1 MHPCPDCLRLRCGV
15 IATTI
20 NSDLGKLNVMSSFW
34 RRHRYWMAPTSF
46 ILPGALLFGVVII
59 LASAQT
65 VWVSFFEWDGVGDM
79 QWVGLSNY
87 AQLIDDPQFY
97 VSLKNNLIWLAM
109 FMLAPPLGLAL
120 ALLLNQPIKGMRI
133 MKSLFFVP
141 LVLASVTVGVVFT
154 WVYDPSFG
162 LLALLFGYFGA
173 TAPALLSD
181 EHFVTFAVVAAAL
194 WPQVAFCLVLFL
206 AGLNNLSEDLIGAGR
221 VDGARGW
228 PMLWHVVL
236 PQLREV
242 SFIALAVTVIGALR
256 SFDMIAVMTSGGPFG
271 SSTVLAYQ
279 MYEQSIFSYRFGYGA
294 AIATVLFAIMGVFIA
309 WYLRTLLKP
318 EQEGI

>member
-1 MHPCPDCLRLRCGV
+1 
-15 IATTI
+15 
-20 NSDLGKLNVMSSFW
+20 MSSFW
-34 RRHRYWMAPTSF
+34 RRHRSWVAPTMF
-46 ILPGALLFGVVII
+46 ILPGALLFGIVII
-59 LASAQT
+59 LASIQT
-65 VWVSFFEWDGVGDM
+65 VWVSFFDWDGVGEM

-87 AQLIDDPQFY
+87 VQLFDDAQFY
-97 VSLKNNLIWLAM
+97 ISLKNNLIWLGM

-120 ALLLNQPIKGMRI
+120 ALLLNQPIRGMRI

-162 LLALLFGYFGA
+162 LLSLIFGYFGA

-194 WPQVAFCLVLFL
+194 WPQIAFCLVLFL

-256 SFDMIAVMTSGGPFG
+256 SFDMVAVMTSGGPFG

-294 AIATVLFAIMGVFIA
+294 AIATVLFVMMAVFIA

-318 EQEGI
+318 EQENA

>member
-1 MHPCPDCLRLRCGV
+1 M
-15 IATTI
+15 
-20 NSDLGKLNVMSSFW
+20 
-34 RRHRYWMAPTSF
+34 F
-46 ILPGALLFGVVII
+46 ILPGALLFGIVII
-59 LASAQT
+59 LASLQT
-65 VWVSFFEWDGVGDM
+65 VWVSFFDWDGVGEM

-87 AQLIDDPQFY
+87 VQLFDDAQFY
-97 VSLKNNLIWLAM
+97 VSLKNNLIWLGM

-120 ALLLNQPIKGMRI
+120 ALLLNQPIGGMRI

-162 LLALLFGYFGA
+162 LLSLIFGYFGA

-194 WPQVAFCLVLFL
+194 WPQIAFCLVLFL

-256 SFDMIAVMTSGGPFG
+256 SFDMVAVMTSGGPFG

-294 AIATVLFAIMGVFIA
+294 AIATVLFVIMAVFIA

-318 EQEGI
+318 EQENA

>member
-1 MHPCPDCLRLRCGV
+1 M
-15 IATTI
+15 
-20 NSDLGKLNVMSSFW
+20 
-34 RRHRYWMAPTSF
+34 F
-46 ILPGALLFGVVII
+46 ILPGALLFGIVII
-59 LASAQT
+59 MASIQT
-65 VWVSFFEWDGVGDM
+65 IWVSFFDWDGVGAM
-79 QWVGLSNY
+79 QWVGLANY
-87 AQLIDDPQFY
+87 AQLFDDPQFY
-97 VSLKNNLIWLAM
+97 VSLKNNLIWLGL

-120 ALLLNQPIKGMRI
+120 ALLLNQPIRGMRV

-162 LLALLFGYFGA
+162 LLSLLFGYFGA

-181 EHFVTFAVVAAAL
+181 EHFVTFAVVLAAL

-294 AIATVLFAIMGVFIA
+294 AIATVLVVIMAAFIA

-318 EQEGI
+318 ERESA

>member
-1 MHPCPDCLRLRCGV
+1 
-15 IATTI
+15 
-20 NSDLGKLNVMSSFW
+20 
-34 RRHRYWMAPTSF
+34 MAPTLF
-46 ILPGALLFGVVII
+46 ILPGALLFGIVII
-59 LASAQT
+59 MASIQT
-65 VWVSFFEWDGVGDM
+65 VWVSFFDWDGVSEM
-79 QWVGLSNY
+79 RWVGLSNY

-120 ALLLNQPIKGMRI
+120 ALLLNQPIRGMRI

-162 LLALLFGYFGA
+162 LLSLISGYFGA

-181 EHFVTFAVVAAAL
+181 EHFVTFAVVVAAL
-194 WPQVAFCLVLFL
+194 WPQTAFCLVLFL

-256 SFDMIAVMTSGGPFG
+256 SFDMVAVMTSGGPFG

-294 AIATVLFAIMGVFIA
+294 AIATVLFVIMAVFIA

-318 EQEGI
+318 EREAL

>member
-1 MHPCPDCLRLRCGV
+1 
-15 IATTI
+15 
-20 NSDLGKLNVMSSFW
+20 MSTLW
-34 RRHRYWMAPTSF
+34 RRHRHWITPTLF
-46 ILPGALLFGVVII
+46 IAPGALLFGVVII
-59 LASAQT
+59 VASIET
-65 VWVSFFEWDGVGDM
+65 IWVSFFEWDGVGVK
-79 QWVGLSNY
+79 QWVGLANY
-87 AQLIDDPQFY
+87 VQLLNDPQFY
-97 VSLKNNLIWLAM
+97 ISLKNNLIWLAM

-120 ALLLNQPIKGMRI
+120 ALLLNQPIRGMRI

-162 LLALLFGYFGA
+162 LLSLIFGYFGA
-173 TAPALLSD
+173 SVPALLSD
-181 EHFVTFAVVAAAL
+181 EHFVTFAVVVAAL

-228 PMLWHVVL
+228 PMLFHVVL

-256 SFDMIAVMTSGGPFG
+256 SFDMVAVMTSGGPFG

-294 AIATVLFAIMGVFIA
+294 AIATVLFVIMAAFIT

-318 EQEGI
+318 EREGL

>member
-1 MHPCPDCLRLRCGV
+1 
-15 IATTI
+15 
-20 NSDLGKLNVMSSFW
+20 MSAYW
-34 RRHRYWMAPTSF
+34 RRHRSWLAPTLF
-46 ILPGALLFGVVII
+46 IAPGAVLFGVVII
-59 LASAQT
+59 LSSVLT
-65 VWVSFFEWDGVGDM
+65 VWVSFYDWDGIGAKH
-79 QWVGLSNY
+79 WVGLLNY
-87 AQLIDDPQFY
+87 QQLFRDPQFY

-109 FMLAPPLGLAL
+109 FMLAPPIGLAL
-120 ALLLNQPIKGMRI
+120 ALLLNQPIAGMRVL
-133 MKSLFFVP
+133 KSLFFVP

-154 WVYDPSFG
+154 WVYDPTFG
-162 LLALLFGYFGA
+162 LLALIFNHFGG

-181 EHFVTFAVVAAAL
+181 ETFVTFAVVAAAL
-194 WPQVAFCLVLFL
+194 WPQIAFCLVLFL

-228 PMLWHVVL
+228 AMLWNVVL

-256 SFDMIAVMTSGGPFG
+256 SFDMVAVMTSGGPFG

-294 AIATVLFAIMGVFIA
+294 AIATVLFAIMTAFIV
-309 WYLRTLLKP
+309 WYLRMLLGP
-318 EQEGI
+318 EEERA

>member
-1 MHPCPDCLRLRCGV
+1 
-15 IATTI
+15 
-20 NSDLGKLNVMSSFW
+20 MSGFW
-34 RRHRYWMAPTSF
+34 RGHRAWMAPTLF
-46 ILPGALLFGVVII
+46 ILPGALLFGIVII
-59 LASAQT
+59 MASIQT
-65 VWVSFFEWDGVGDM
+65 IWVSFFDWDGVGAM
-79 QWVGLSNY
+79 QWVGLANY
-87 AQLIDDPQFY
+87 AQLFDDPQFY
-97 VSLKNNLIWLAM
+97 VSLKNNLIWLGL

-120 ALLLNQPIKGMRI
+120 ALLLNQPIRGMRV

-162 LLALLFGYFGA
+162 LLSLLFGYFGA

-181 EHFVTFAVVAAAL
+181 EHFVTFAVVLAAL

-294 AIATVLFAIMGVFIA
+294 AIATVLVVIMAAFIA

-318 EQEGI
+318 ERESA

>member
-1 MHPCPDCLRLRCGV
+1 
-15 IATTI
+15 
-20 NSDLGKLNVMSSFW
+20 MSSFW
-34 RRHRYWMAPTSF
+34 RRHRYWMAPTLF
-46 ILPGALLFGVVII
+46 ILPGAVLFGVVII
-59 LASAQT
+59 IASIQT
-65 VWVSFFEWDGVGDM
+65 VWVSFFDWDGVGPM
-79 QWVGLSNY
+79 QWVGLANY

-97 VSLKNNLIWLAM
+97 VSLKNNLIWLGM
-109 FMLAPPLGLAL
+109 FMLAPPIGLAL

-162 LLALLFGYFGA
+162 LLSLIFGSFGA

-181 EHFVTFAVVAAAL
+181 EHFVTFAVVVAAL
-194 WPQVAFCLVLFL
+194 WPQIAFCLVLFL

-256 SFDMIAVMTSGGPFG
+256 SFDMVAVMTSGGPFG

-294 AIATVLFAIMGVFIA
+294 AIATVLFVIMAAFIA

-318 EQEGI
+318 EQESA

>member
-1 MHPCPDCLRLRCGV
+1 M
-15 IATTI
+15 
-20 NSDLGKLNVMSSFW
+20 
-34 RRHRYWMAPTSF
+34 F

-59 LASAQT
+59 LASIQT
-65 VWVSFFEWDGVGDM
+65 IWVSFFDWDGVGEM
-79 QWVGLSNY
+79 QWVGLGNY
-87 AQLIDDPQFY
+87 IQLIDDSQFY
-97 VSLKNNLIWLAM
+97 ISLKNNLIWLAM

-120 ALLLNQPIKGMRI
+120 ALLLNQPIRGMRI

-162 LLALLFGYFGA
+162 LLSLVFGYFGA

-181 EHFVTFAVVAAAL
+181 EHFVTFAVVGAAL
-194 WPQVAFCLVLFL
+194 WPQIAFCLVLFL
-206 AGLNNLSEDLIGAGR
+206 AGLNNLSSDLIGAGR
-221 VDGARGW
+221 VDGARGL

-294 AIATVLFAIMGVFIA
+294 AIATVLFVIMAVFIA
-309 WYLRTLLKP
+309 WYLHTLLKP
-318 EQEGI
+318 EQENA